1 MSSAGAKRWR
11 RCDLKRSLAHA
22 PTSSAPVLPTNKIHV
37 PTSPPPPPPASSPSQ
52 ADIIVA
58 TPEKWDSITRRLR
71 DNAGL
76 VGQVRRFVCSA
87 RTYRCCC
94 MD

>member
-22 PTSSAPVLPTNKIHV
+22 PTSSVPVL
-37 PTSPPPPPPASSPSQ
+37 PPPPASSPSQ

-94 MD
+94 TD